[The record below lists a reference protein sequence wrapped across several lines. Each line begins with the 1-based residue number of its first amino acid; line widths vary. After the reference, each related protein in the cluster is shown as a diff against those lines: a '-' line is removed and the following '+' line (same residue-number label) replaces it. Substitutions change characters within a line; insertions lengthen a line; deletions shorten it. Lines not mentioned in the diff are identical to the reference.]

1 MTRGIR
7 RSAGPLD
14 QRAQSILRAVI
25 EEYIASAAPVGSQ
38 TLVERYHLQ
47 VSSATVRAVLAELE
61 AEGLLYHPHTSAGR
75 VPTDAGYRFYVESL
89 TGDVPLSPIE
99 QLMIR
104 HQFGQVEFAT
114 DQWFRLAATTLASA
128 THSAGI
134 ATPAKPRAARIRRF
148 ELIPI
153 GDRMASLI
161 IVLNEGTLKQALFTL
176 DAGTREEDLDE
187 AVRRLNASCAGRSA
201 ADVAEHL
208 RWFAQAPADDAT
220 FELVRRAGDRA
231 LRLLRE
237 FDAATVEQL
246 FSDGL
251 LNVMAAPEFASS
263 EKLRGVFEAL
273 ENRTYFAELFDAV
286 TTRRRPAGLHRE
298 REQAG
303 RDGRREPRPGTLRA
317 AGRCGRLRGSARA
330 HPTPLPAGDRDRAL
344 RVRDH
349 ERPRGPPLHLKPGGT
364 ACRTTLT
371 TLRRTAGRARTTGSP
386 SSRRARPRSSPRSRQ
401 LTAERDA
408 ALAKADENLVTA
420 QRAAADYANLKR
432 RSEADRERDL
442 DRAREALLTRVVELA
457 DDFDLALEH
466 LPPEARDNPWLEGI
480 VAIDRKLRGLLER
493 EGVTPIEA
501 LGQPFDPNEH
511 EALSHVTGSGAA
523 EGEVVLEIRRGYR
536 LRDRV
541 LRPAL
546 VAVSDGSP
554 RLN

>member
-25 EEYIASAAPVGSQ
+25 EEYIASASPVGSQ

-47 VSSATVRAVLAELE
+47 VSTATVRAILAELE
-61 AEGLLYHPHTSAGR
+61 AEGLLSHPHTSAGR

-89 TGDVPLSPIE
+89 TSDVPLSPIE

-148 ELIPI
+148 ELVPI

-176 DAGTREEDLDE
+176 DPGTRQEDLDE
-187 AVRRLNASCAGRSA
+187 AIRRLNASCAGRTA

-208 RWFAQAPADDAT
+208 RWFAQAPAEDAT

-286 TTRRRPAGLHRE
+286 TTDGGLRVYIGSENRPDEMADVSLVLAPYG
-298 REQAG
+298 
-303 RDGRREPRPGTLRA
+303 RPGA
-317 AGRCGRLRGSARA
+317 AVGFVGVLGPTRLRYPQAIG
-330 HPTPLPAGDRDRAL
+330 T
-344 RVRDH
+344 VRFVSGIMNDLVDH
-349 ERPRGPPLHLKPGGT
+349 LYT
-364 ACRTTLT
+364 
-371 TLRRTAGRARTTGSP
+371 
-386 SSRRARPRSSPRSRQ
+386 
-401 LTAERDA
+401 
-408 ALAKADENLVTA
+408 
-420 QRAAADYANLKR
+420 
-432 RSEADRERDL
+432 
-442 DRAREALLTRVVELA
+442 
-457 DDFDLALEH
+457 
-466 LPPEARDNPWLEGI
+466 
-480 VAIDRKLRGLLER
+480 
-493 EGVTPIEA
+493 
-501 LGQPFDPNEH
+501 
-511 EALSHVTGSGAA
+511 
-523 EGEVVLEIRRGYR
+523 
-536 LRDRV
+536 
-541 LRPAL
+541 
-546 VAVSDGSP
+546 
-554 RLN
+554 

>member
-1 MTRGIR
+1 VTRGIR

-38 TLVERYHLQ
+38 ALVERYQLQ
-47 VSSATVRAVLAELE
+47 VSSATVRAILAELE
-61 AEGLLYHPHTSAGR
+61 AEGLLSHPHTSAGR

-89 TGDVPLSPIE
+89 TGDVPLSPVE

-114 DQWFRLAATTLASA
+114 DQWFRLAATTLASS

-161 IVLNEGTLKQALFTL
+161 VVLNEGTLKQALFTL
-176 DAGTREEDLDE
+176 DVGTREEDLDE

-286 TTRRRPAGLHRE
+286 TTDGGLRVYIGSENRPDEMADVSLVLAPYG
-298 REQAG
+298 
-303 RDGRREPRPGTLRA
+303 RPGA
-317 AGRCGRLRGSARA
+317 AVGFVGVLGPTRLRYPQAIG
-330 HPTPLPAGDRDRAL
+330 T
-344 RVRDH
+344 VRFVSGIMNDLVDH
-349 ERPRGPPLHLKPGGT
+349 LYT
-364 ACRTTLT
+364 
-371 TLRRTAGRARTTGSP
+371 
-386 SSRRARPRSSPRSRQ
+386 
-401 LTAERDA
+401 
-408 ALAKADENLVTA
+408 
-420 QRAAADYANLKR
+420 
-432 RSEADRERDL
+432 
-442 DRAREALLTRVVELA
+442 
-457 DDFDLALEH
+457 
-466 LPPEARDNPWLEGI
+466 
-480 VAIDRKLRGLLER
+480 
-493 EGVTPIEA
+493 
-501 LGQPFDPNEH
+501 
-511 EALSHVTGSGAA
+511 
-523 EGEVVLEIRRGYR
+523 
-536 LRDRV
+536 
-541 LRPAL
+541 
-546 VAVSDGSP
+546 
-554 RLN
+554 

>member
-38 TLVERYHLQ
+38 ALVERYHLQ
-47 VSSATVRAVLAELE
+47 VSSATVRAILAELE

-273 ENRTYFAELFDAV
+273 ENRTYFAELFEAV
-286 TTRRRPAGLHRE
+286 TADGGLRVYIGSENRPDEMADVSLVLAPYG
-298 REQAG
+298 
-303 RDGRREPRPGTLRA
+303 RPGA
-317 AGRCGRLRGSARA
+317 AVGFVGVLGPTRLRYPQAIG
-330 HPTPLPAGDRDRAL
+330 T
-344 RVRDH
+344 VRFVSGIMNDLVDH
-349 ERPRGPPLHLKPGGT
+349 LYT
-364 ACRTTLT
+364 
-371 TLRRTAGRARTTGSP
+371 
-386 SSRRARPRSSPRSRQ
+386 
-401 LTAERDA
+401 
-408 ALAKADENLVTA
+408 
-420 QRAAADYANLKR
+420 
-432 RSEADRERDL
+432 
-442 DRAREALLTRVVELA
+442 
-457 DDFDLALEH
+457 
-466 LPPEARDNPWLEGI
+466 
-480 VAIDRKLRGLLER
+480 
-493 EGVTPIEA
+493 
-501 LGQPFDPNEH
+501 
-511 EALSHVTGSGAA
+511 
-523 EGEVVLEIRRGYR
+523 
-536 LRDRV
+536 
-541 LRPAL
+541 
-546 VAVSDGSP
+546 
-554 RLN
+554 

>member
-1 MTRGIR
+1 MDESANRSWHSSSASANRSDVRVTRGIR

-14 QRAQSILRAVI
+14 QRAQTILRAVI
-25 EEYIASAAPVGSQ
+25 EEYIASASPVGSQ

-47 VSSATVRAVLAELE
+47 VSTATVRAILAELE
-61 AEGLLYHPHTSAGR
+61 TEGLLSHPHTSAGR

-148 ELIPI
+148 ELVPI

-176 DAGTREEDLDE
+176 DTGTRQEDLEE

-220 FELVRRAGDRA
+220 FDLVRRAGDRA

-263 EKLRGVFEAL
+263 DKLRGVFEAL

-286 TTRRRPAGLHRE
+286 TTDGNLRVYIGSENRPDEMADVSLVLAPYG
-298 REQAG
+298 
-303 RDGRREPRPGTLRA
+303 RPGA
-317 AGRCGRLRGSARA
+317 AVGFVGVLGPTRLRYPQAIG
-330 HPTPLPAGDRDRAL
+330 T
-344 RVRDH
+344 VRFVSGIMNDLVDH
-349 ERPRGPPLHLKPGGT
+349 LYT
-364 ACRTTLT
+364 
-371 TLRRTAGRARTTGSP
+371 
-386 SSRRARPRSSPRSRQ
+386 
-401 LTAERDA
+401 
-408 ALAKADENLVTA
+408 
-420 QRAAADYANLKR
+420 
-432 RSEADRERDL
+432 
-442 DRAREALLTRVVELA
+442 
-457 DDFDLALEH
+457 
-466 LPPEARDNPWLEGI
+466 
-480 VAIDRKLRGLLER
+480 
-493 EGVTPIEA
+493 
-501 LGQPFDPNEH
+501 
-511 EALSHVTGSGAA
+511 
-523 EGEVVLEIRRGYR
+523 
-536 LRDRV
+536 
-541 LRPAL
+541 
-546 VAVSDGSP
+546 
-554 RLN
+554 

>member
-38 TLVERYHLQ
+38 ALVERYQLQ
-47 VSSATVRAVLAELE
+47 VSSATVRAILAELE
-61 AEGLLYHPHTSAGR
+61 AEGLLSHPHTSAGR

-89 TGDVPLSPIE
+89 TGDVPLSPVE

-114 DQWFRLAATTLASA
+114 DQWFRLAATTLASS

-161 IVLNEGTLKQALFTL
+161 VVLNEGTLKQALFTL
-176 DAGTREEDLDE
+176 DVGTREEDLDE

-286 TTRRRPAGLHRE
+286 TTDGGVRVYIGSENRPDEMADVSLVLAPYG
-298 REQAG
+298 
-303 RDGRREPRPGTLRA
+303 RPGA
-317 AGRCGRLRGSARA
+317 AVGFVGVLGPTRLRYPQAIG
-330 HPTPLPAGDRDRAL
+330 T
-344 RVRDH
+344 VRFVSGIMNDLVDH
-349 ERPRGPPLHLKPGGT
+349 LYT
-364 ACRTTLT
+364 
-371 TLRRTAGRARTTGSP
+371 
-386 SSRRARPRSSPRSRQ
+386 
-401 LTAERDA
+401 
-408 ALAKADENLVTA
+408 
-420 QRAAADYANLKR
+420 
-432 RSEADRERDL
+432 
-442 DRAREALLTRVVELA
+442 
-457 DDFDLALEH
+457 
-466 LPPEARDNPWLEGI
+466 
-480 VAIDRKLRGLLER
+480 
-493 EGVTPIEA
+493 
-501 LGQPFDPNEH
+501 
-511 EALSHVTGSGAA
+511 
-523 EGEVVLEIRRGYR
+523 
-536 LRDRV
+536 
-541 LRPAL
+541 
-546 VAVSDGSP
+546 
-554 RLN
+554 

>member
-38 TLVERYHLQ
+38 ALVERYQLQ
-47 VSSATVRAVLAELE
+47 VSSATVRAILAELE
-61 AEGLLYHPHTSAGR
+61 AEGLLSHPHTSAGR

-89 TGDVPLSPIE
+89 TGDVPLSPVE

-114 DQWFRLAATTLASA
+114 DQWFRLAATTLASS

-161 IVLNEGTLKQALFTL
+161 VVLNEGTLKQALFTL
-176 DAGTREEDLDE
+176 DVGTREQDLDE

-286 TTRRRPAGLHRE
+286 TTDGGVRVYIGSENRPDEMADVSLVLAPYG
-298 REQAG
+298 
-303 RDGRREPRPGTLRA
+303 RPGA
-317 AGRCGRLRGSARA
+317 AVGFVGVLGPTRLRYPQAIG
-330 HPTPLPAGDRDRAL
+330 T
-344 RVRDH
+344 VRFVSGIMNDLVDH
-349 ERPRGPPLHLKPGGT
+349 LYT
-364 ACRTTLT
+364 
-371 TLRRTAGRARTTGSP
+371 
-386 SSRRARPRSSPRSRQ
+386 
-401 LTAERDA
+401 
-408 ALAKADENLVTA
+408 
-420 QRAAADYANLKR
+420 
-432 RSEADRERDL
+432 
-442 DRAREALLTRVVELA
+442 
-457 DDFDLALEH
+457 
-466 LPPEARDNPWLEGI
+466 
-480 VAIDRKLRGLLER
+480 
-493 EGVTPIEA
+493 
-501 LGQPFDPNEH
+501 
-511 EALSHVTGSGAA
+511 
-523 EGEVVLEIRRGYR
+523 
-536 LRDRV
+536 
-541 LRPAL
+541 
-546 VAVSDGSP
+546 
-554 RLN
+554 

>member
-38 TLVERYHLQ
+38 ALVERYQLQ
-47 VSSATVRAVLAELE
+47 VSSATVRAILAELE
-61 AEGLLYHPHTSAGR
+61 AEGLLSHPHTSAGR

-89 TGDVPLSPIE
+89 TGDVPLSPVE

-114 DQWFRLAATTLASA
+114 DQWFRLAATTLASS

-161 IVLNEGTLKQALFTL
+161 VVLNEGTLKQALFTL
-176 DAGTREEDLDE
+176 DVGTREQDLDE

-237 FDAATVEQL
+237 FDAASVEQL

-286 TTRRRPAGLHRE
+286 TTDGGLRVYIGSENRPDEMADVSLVLAPYG
-298 REQAG
+298 
-303 RDGRREPRPGTLRA
+303 RPGA
-317 AGRCGRLRGSARA
+317 AVGFVGVLGPTRLRYPQAIG
-330 HPTPLPAGDRDRAL
+330 T
-344 RVRDH
+344 VRFVSGIMNDLVDH
-349 ERPRGPPLHLKPGGT
+349 LYT
-364 ACRTTLT
+364 
-371 TLRRTAGRARTTGSP
+371 
-386 SSRRARPRSSPRSRQ
+386 
-401 LTAERDA
+401 
-408 ALAKADENLVTA
+408 
-420 QRAAADYANLKR
+420 
-432 RSEADRERDL
+432 
-442 DRAREALLTRVVELA
+442 
-457 DDFDLALEH
+457 
-466 LPPEARDNPWLEGI
+466 
-480 VAIDRKLRGLLER
+480 
-493 EGVTPIEA
+493 
-501 LGQPFDPNEH
+501 
-511 EALSHVTGSGAA
+511 
-523 EGEVVLEIRRGYR
+523 
-536 LRDRV
+536 
-541 LRPAL
+541 
-546 VAVSDGSP
+546 
-554 RLN
+554 

>member
-25 EEYIASAAPVGSQ
+25 EEYIASASPVGSQ

-47 VSSATVRAVLAELE
+47 VSTATVRAILAELE
-61 AEGLLYHPHTSAGR
+61 TEGLLSHPHTSAGR

-89 TGDVPLSPIE
+89 TSEVPLSPIE

-148 ELIPI
+148 ELVPI

-176 DAGTREEDLDE
+176 DAGTRQEDLEE

-220 FELVRRAGDRA
+220 FDLVRRAGDRA

-251 LNVMAAPEFASS
+251 MNVMAAPEFASS

-286 TTRRRPAGLHRE
+286 TTDGGLRVYIGSENRPDEMADVSLVLAPYG
-298 REQAG
+298 
-303 RDGRREPRPGTLRA
+303 RPGA
-317 AGRCGRLRGSARA
+317 AVGFVGVLGPTRLRYPQAIG
-330 HPTPLPAGDRDRAL
+330 T
-344 RVRDH
+344 VRFVSGIMNDLVDH
-349 ERPRGPPLHLKPGGT
+349 LYT
-364 ACRTTLT
+364 
-371 TLRRTAGRARTTGSP
+371 
-386 SSRRARPRSSPRSRQ
+386 
-401 LTAERDA
+401 
-408 ALAKADENLVTA
+408 
-420 QRAAADYANLKR
+420 
-432 RSEADRERDL
+432 
-442 DRAREALLTRVVELA
+442 
-457 DDFDLALEH
+457 
-466 LPPEARDNPWLEGI
+466 
-480 VAIDRKLRGLLER
+480 
-493 EGVTPIEA
+493 
-501 LGQPFDPNEH
+501 
-511 EALSHVTGSGAA
+511 
-523 EGEVVLEIRRGYR
+523 
-536 LRDRV
+536 
-541 LRPAL
+541 
-546 VAVSDGSP
+546 
-554 RLN
+554 